1 MLCVKCGK
9 WIHGRC
15 TKVKRVTPKLGRDF
29 VCGRCEKGDE
39 GLVEQVEELCGEVET
54 VRSFCY
60 LGDRVDAN
68 GGCEAA
74 VTARARLGWMKFR
87 DCGELLNSKRFP
99 LKVKGMVYR
108 SCVRSVMLYGSE
120 TWCMGENEMALL
132 RRTERA
138 MVRAMCGVKLMDKNR
153 TEVLMERLGLEESV
167 VQMAKA
173 NAVRWYGHVLRNE
186 DGHVLRRALDFEV
199 KGRRKRGRPKK
210 TWRKQVE
217 EESRKVGLR
226 KVDALNRV
234 SWRKGVRDIAT
245 EVNPATSVDGDK
257 PGLKLD

>member
-1 MLCVKCGK
+1 
-9 WIHGRC
+9 
-15 TKVKRVTPKLGRDF
+15 
-29 VCGRCEKGDE
+29 
-39 GLVEQVEELCGEVET
+39 
-54 VRSFCY
+54 
-60 LGDRVDAN
+60 
-68 GGCEAA
+68 
-74 VTARARLGWMKFR
+74 
-87 DCGELLNSKRFP
+87 
-99 LKVKGMVYR
+99 
-108 SCVRSVMLYGSE
+108 
-120 TWCMGENEMALL
+120 MALL

-138 MVRAMCGVKLMDKNR
+138 MVRAMSGVKLMDKHR

-173 NAVRWYGHVLRNE
+173 NAVRWYGHVLRKE

-217 EESRKVGLR
+217 GESRKVGLR